1 MNRKKNIEFLYIG
14 GDMKTRLYTLF
25 LIVIGLIFGADLY
38 AQKISFSQVNSSGFP
53 LIKVNFQAEDP
64 AGNPYENWTVD
75 DFQVVDDGGVVDKS
89 LLDVFCVDT
98 TEERPL
104 LITLVIDQSTSM
116 TFDDYNQGTRW
127 EWMLEAV
134 GEFLNQMNW
143 ANGTLVS
150 CLTFAQF
157 DTWLKS
163 PFTNNSEQIL
173 DSLRKTIVYGET
185 NYNVPFLGHFMGV
198 NPNDVTVSQLFNE
211 QDPYMERKRIVIFL
225 TDGKHNANSS
235 SFVGPVQVNE
245 IVDEMIN
252 QGISVYGIVIQD
264 EMYDPLAAICARTN
278 SQTKETAFS
287 IKDREELKSVYR
299 WIAKDIQAVQFC
311 TISWIANYGCTEQSR
326 YRTAQLRCTR
336 IDEIPNINPATREY
350 KTPENS
356 VAKVNMSETIL
367 SFNDPDVNQS
377 VLREIEFTPQ
387 NSDFSCESFSIM
399 PATTNFTVVDWDY
412 PNGITGFK
420 PFVIPA
426 GETRTVQVRFTQGSQ
441 KKYHKA
447 TLVLEGSPCP
457 PSVTMVGGLSHID
470 IIYPDG
476 GEQFTTC
483 DVVNIKWGGVDR
495 NVAVNLSYLDGDNWK
510 PIAANATD
518 LSLDWEPPKP
528 GDFKVRGVVS
538 GKSSF
543 MCAKRAGG
551 TENEVARSIALDS
564 KEFYYFITG
573 WYEDVATFGE
583 GDGVKTISA
592 KNSMRNIYVAKY
604 DTDCGFINVKSF
616 GGEGIDSAAGIC
628 SSPDP
633 VETEKSYIYFTG
645 SCQQGAQFDAMIP
658 AMPLE
663 GKSYFF
669 VAKMYSDNMNVSNVQ
684 VYGGDQMNQSFEA
697 WGQKIRFVDEYNG
710 QIYVQGE
717 YKSERDRTFMNEFTL
732 PGTNGL
738 VRRFEAIFRA
748 SDLKLTSLHQ
758 GGKDYDDYSKNY
770 VFDSFGNKYDCGTFE
785 NSKVIGDFTL
795 NSAGKSDIY
804 TSKWGSVPGSED
816 QSQDFFTV
824 EMPIIYFNPTTIN
837 FGTSMLGE
845 PVPYIVEICNDGELP
860 VDIESIVNTNL
871 TEFYLDSGEPT
882 TVPAGECIRLT
893 LMFKPMNI
901 GARTGQLIVN
911 GECSPQIILTMHGEG
926 TCGSEVMPLV
936 DFGNVNIGTPKTE
949 QPSCIFK
956 NINPNDLLTF
966 DMEIVGEHAAD
977 FYIDPSAIPGVVL
990 ADECLDI
997 PVRFTPG
1004 GPGVRNARI
1013 VYTMPDGCFSDDT
1026 YLRGNGVDPNFPLDN
1041 VDFGLKRLET
1051 VNNGDIVVNNQTS
1064 ISVYITNASL
1074 TNTNADN
1081 GFSLG
1086 AVTFP
1091 MEVPAGEQR
1100 SIPVTFVPTEEKE
1113 YINTALVTLDIMP
1126 NTPLESTLTG
1136 TGFLPKLVVSYDC
1149 GPTVPYGEETNGTL
1163 RIENTSL
1170 FGDLKIDDIAIAGTS
1185 EYEWTT
1191 GNAPQNVTL
1200 APGGNTSYQV
1210 TFNASQA
1217 GERSVTF
1224 NINADTKPGPDLNNV
1239 NEITPFTTECESYG
1253 IIFTENFQMG
1263 GVLTCDTYK
1272 QDFVITNQN
1281 AETALTITNVVLSGA
1296 DAGYFDI
1303 PFTANVTIPA
1313 GDSYTFEA
1321 IFSPVEERVYTAS
1334 VQFINDLNY
1343 VIEADLSGEGH
1354 IIHFTTT
1361 EKKVQQKP
1369 DENVNIPVYAKVA
1382 KLSYDVTNVVVEATA
1397 NPFILHYVDESIKP
1411 SVTGWT
1417 FTENYSDQGVV
1428 TFTGNGLLTTPF
1440 EGEMFKFKYKVFL
1453 GESKNTPV
1461 TIKSVQGEC
1470 EVEYETLFDLE
1481 IKDICFAEGRLVI
1494 PGNVAYSLA
1503 LSPNPANTNFGID
1516 FGVGLEAQ
1524 TTIEMYNIMGEKVS
1538 VFADEVLIPGEY
1550 NISIPVAD
1558 IPSGVYLV
1566 RIQSG
1571 PYTETKSVVI
1581 SK

>member
-1 MNRKKNIEFLYIG
+1 
-14 GDMKTRLYTLF
+14 MKTKFYTIFFIL
-25 LIVIGLIFGADLY
+25 IGLIFGANLY
-38 AQKISFSQVNSSGFP
+38 AQKISFSNVNSSQFP
-53 LIKVNFQAEDP
+53 LIKVNFQAED
-64 AGNPYENWTVD
+64 AEGNPYENWTVD
-75 DFQVVDDGGVVDKS
+75 DFQVVDDGGVVDKGMF
-89 LLDVFCVDT
+89 DVFCVDT

-116 TFDDYNQGTRW
+116 TFDNHNQGTRW
-127 EWMLEAV
+127 AWMLEAV
-134 GEFLNQMNW
+134 AEFLKQMNW
-143 ANGTLVS
+143 SNGTLVS

-163 PFTNNSEQIL
+163 PFTNDADQIL
-173 DSLRKTIVYGET
+173 DALRDTQVYGET
-185 NYNVPFLGHFMGV
+185 NYNVPFFGHYMGS
-198 NPNDVTVSQLFNE
+198 NPDDVTVTQLFNE
-211 QDPYMERKRIVIFL
+211 EDPYMERKRVVIFL

-235 SFVGPVQVNE
+235 SLVGPVRVNE
-245 IVDEMIN
+245 IVELMN
-252 QGISVYGIVIQD
+252 NNGISVYGIVIQD
-264 EMYDPLAAICARTN
+264 DMYDPLAAICAMTN
-278 SQTKETAFS
+278 SQTKETAYT
-287 IKDREELKSVYR
+287 IKDKEELKSVYR
-299 WIAKDIQAVQFC
+299 WIAKDIQAIQFC
-311 TISWIANYGCTEQSR
+311 TIEWIAKYGCTEQSR

-336 IDEIPNINPATREY
+336 IQDVPNVNPATREY

-387 NSDFSCESFSIM
+387 NADFSCESFAIM
-399 PATTNFTVVDWDY
+399 PATTNFTVVDWNY
-412 PNGITGFK
+412 PSGMTEFQ

-426 GETRTVQVRFTQGSQ
+426 GETRTVQIRFTQGAQ

-447 TLVLEGSPCP
+447 TLVLEGGPCP
-457 PSVTMVGGLSHID
+457 PSLTMVGGLSHID

-495 NVAVNLSYLDGDNWK
+495 NVAVNLSYLDGENWK
-510 PIAANATD
+510 PIAANATG
-518 LSLDWEPPKP
+518 LSFDWAPPKP
-528 GDFKVRGVVS
+528 GDFLVRGVVS
-538 GKSSF
+538 GKSSY

-551 TENEVARSIALDS
+551 PENAVARSIALDR

-583 GDGVKTISA
+583 GEGAKSISA
-592 KNSMRNIYVAKY
+592 KNMKRNIYVAKY
-604 DTDCGFINVKSF
+604 DTECGFINVRSF
-616 GGEGIDSAAGIC
+616 GGDGVDSAAGIC

-633 VETEKSYIYFTG
+633 VDTEKSYLYFTG
-645 SCQQGAQFDAMIP
+645 SCQQGAQFDAMVP
-658 AMPLE
+658 SMPLE
-663 GKSYFF
+663 GKNYFY

-697 WGQKIRFVDEYNG
+697 WGQKIRYVEDYNG

-717 YKSERDRTFMNEFTL
+717 YKSERDRTFMNEFPL
-732 PGTNGL
+732 PSTNGQ

-758 GGKDYDDYSKNY
+758 GGRDFDDYSKSY
-770 VFDSFGNKYDCGTFE
+770 VFDSFGNKYDCGAFE
-785 NSKVIGDFTL
+785 NTKTIGDFEL
-795 NSAGKSDIY
+795 ESAGKQDIY

-824 EMPIIYFNPTTIN
+824 ETPIIYFNPTTIN
-837 FGTSMLGE
+837 FGTSMLGV

-860 VDIESIVNTNL
+860 VDIESIINTNQ

-882 TVPAGECIRLT
+882 SIPAGQCTRVT

-990 ADECLDI
+990 ADECLEI
-997 PVRFTPG
+997 PIRFTPG

-1013 VYTMPDGCFSDDT
+1013 VYTMPEGCFSDDT

-1051 VNNGDIVVNNQTS
+1051 VNNGDIIINNQTS
-1064 ISVYITNASL
+1064 IAVYVNNAVLS
-1074 TNTNADN
+1074 NTSADN
-1081 GFSLG
+1081 GFTLG
-1086 AVTFP
+1086 AVTLP

-1100 SIPVTFVPTEEKE
+1100 SIPVTFIPTEEKE
-1113 YINTALVTLDIMP
+1113 YTNTGLVTLDIMP
-1126 NTPLESTLTG
+1126 NTPLECTISG
-1136 TGFLPKLVVSYDC
+1136 TGFLPQLDVSYDC

-1170 FGDLKIDDIAIAGTS
+1170 NGDLQIDNIAIAGTS
-1185 EYEWTT
+1185 EYEWTS

-1200 APGGNTSYQV
+1200 TPGEDRSYQV
-1210 TFNASQA
+1210 TFNADQA
-1217 GERSVTF
+1217 GDRSVTF
-1224 NINADTKPGPDLNNV
+1224 NINADTKPGPNLNDV
-1239 NEITPFTTECESYG
+1239 YEITSLTIECESYG
-1253 IIFTENFQMG
+1253 ISYTQDFKMG
-1263 GVLTCDTYK
+1263 GVLTCDSYK
-1272 QDFVITNQN
+1272 RDFVITNQN
-1281 AETALTITNVVLSGA
+1281 GETDLTITNVVVSGA
-1296 DAGYFDI
+1296 DALYFDV
-1303 PFTANVTIPA
+1303 PFAGEITIPA
-1313 GDSYTFEA
+1313 GESHTFET
-1321 IFSPVEERVYTAS
+1321 FFTPVEERVYTAS
-1334 VQFINDLNY
+1334 VQFLNDLNY

-1361 EKKVQQKP
+1361 EKTVQQKP
-1369 DENVNIPVYAKVA
+1369 DESVNIPVYAKVGQ
-1382 KLSYDVTNVVVEATA
+1382 LSYDVTDVVVQVSA
-1397 NPFILHYVDESIKP
+1397 NPFILHYVDGSVNP
-1411 SVTGWT
+1411 SVNGWS
-1417 FTENYSDQGVV
+1417 FTEDYSDQGVI
-1428 TFTGNGLLTTPF
+1428 TFNGNGILTTPF

-1453 GESKNTPV
+1453 GESKSTPV
-1461 TIKSVQGEC
+1461 EIKSVQGEC
-1470 EVEYETLFDLE
+1470 EVDFETLFDLE

-1494 PGNVAYSLA
+1494 PGNVQYSLA
-1503 LSPNPANTNFGID
+1503 LSPNPTNTNFEID

-1524 TTIEMYNIMGEKVS
+1524 TTIEMYNTMGERVR

-1558 IPSGVYLV
+1558 IPSGVYIV

-1571 PYTETKSVVI
+1571 PYSETKSVVI